1 MLIDNRLLDF
11 QNKICLP
18 TTVLSIVSV
27 LQLTEVISVAW
38 GEEEVAFPLPPTRSG
53 RDHTILTS
61 AAGRMWRSHQE
72 RSLHESKWREWS
84 RNVQYTTIIKHGK
97 QKLFWVLRHLLQS
110 KKRQSSDELRTSWR
124 ERWQFQSLWKGKAY
138 SPVFLQFHFCW
149 FLECC
154 IQISTMAT

>member
-53 RDHTILTS
+53 RDHTILMS
-61 AAGRMWRSHQE
+61 AAGRM
-72 RSLHESKWREWS
+72 
-84 RNVQYTTIIKHGK
+84 
-97 QKLFWVLRHLLQS
+97 
-110 KKRQSSDELRTSWR
+110 
-124 ERWQFQSLWKGKAY
+124 
-138 SPVFLQFHFCW
+138 
-149 FLECC
+149 
-154 IQISTMAT
+154 